1 MSVLLI
7 RRPCPPLY
15 EISVGDYLDVR
26 ERSQKENIVIPNKV
40 SMKIPTWPIN
50 TFVLYAPFDQVASE
64 RAMEVWDAAA

>member
-1 MSVLLI
+1 M
-7 RRPCPPLY
+7 
-15 EISVGDYLDVR
+15 
-26 ERSQKENIVIPNKV
+26 IPNKV